1 MLYCPHS
8 DCEGDKA
15 WPREPKGLSHHQSA
29 STGQSHCSSCGGGM
43 AEAERPPLG
52 LPGSN
57 GRRGTRGFVEKAL
70 EMAPKNA
77 QDLDL

>member
-1 MLYCPHS
+1 
-8 DCEGDKA
+8 
-15 WPREPKGLSHHQSA
+15 
-29 STGQSHCSSCGGGM
+29 M

-77 QDLDL
+77 QDLNL